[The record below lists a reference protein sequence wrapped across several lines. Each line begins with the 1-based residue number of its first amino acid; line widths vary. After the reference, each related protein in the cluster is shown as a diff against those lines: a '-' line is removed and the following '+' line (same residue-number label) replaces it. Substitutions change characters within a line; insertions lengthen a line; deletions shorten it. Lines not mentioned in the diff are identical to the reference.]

1 MLLRIHPENPDDRRI
16 RQAIAL
22 LERDGVLV
30 VPTDTVYSF
39 ACVLGSTK
47 GLERLAQLKQVALK
61 DAQFSIA
68 CADLSHLSSYAR
80 PLDNAVFKMMKRAL
94 PGAYTFI
101 VPANNNVPK
110 WFVGKRK
117 NIGIRVPDHPVL
129 ERLVRELDR
138 PLVVSS
144 VRDEDEIVEYTTDP
158 ELIYERY
165 EGRID
170 AVIDSGYGSN
180 DASTVIDCT
189 QSVPVLV
196 RQGRG
201 PSAGLF

>member
-158 ELIYERY
+158 ELIHERF